1 MAKLILN
8 PGTTFAREISLR
20 GGRLTLGRSP
30 ENDIQINDATISS
43 HHCEMNVSDISVSIK
58 DLGSTNG
65 SFIDGKRIDRAVL
78 QSGQSV
84 RLGNVEAQFDLGTV
98 NIAIPEQQVVEE
110 QTSRLLADGIFSCL
124 NHPDIPG
131 TLQCSECGRIFCEAC
146 VRTLPRLTGGVLQF
160 CPLCPNAQVH
170 KIDMAPGGKGKES
183 FMDWLQQT
191 LRINPRK
198 KKKK

>member
-8 PGTTFAREISLR
+8 PGTPFAREIDLR

-30 ENDIQINDATISS
+30 ENDIQINDATIST
-43 HHCEMNVSDISVSIK
+43 HHCEMNVSDISVSIV

-65 SFIDGKRIDRAVL
+65 SFIDGRRIERAVL

-84 RLGNVEAQFDLGTV
+84 RLGNVEAKFDLGEI
-98 NIAIPEQQVVEE
+98 NIAIPRQEVVEE
-110 QTSRLLADGIFSCL
+110 QGSTLLADGIFSCL

-131 TLQCSECGRIFCEAC
+131 TLQCSECGRIFCESC
-146 VRTLPRLTGGVLQF
+146 VRTLPRLSGGVLQF
-160 CPLCPNAQVH
+160 CRLCSNARVYP
-170 KIDMAPGGKGKES
+170 IDISSGQKDKGS
-183 FMDWLQQT
+183 FMGWLQQT
-191 LRINPRK
+191 LRIGPRK